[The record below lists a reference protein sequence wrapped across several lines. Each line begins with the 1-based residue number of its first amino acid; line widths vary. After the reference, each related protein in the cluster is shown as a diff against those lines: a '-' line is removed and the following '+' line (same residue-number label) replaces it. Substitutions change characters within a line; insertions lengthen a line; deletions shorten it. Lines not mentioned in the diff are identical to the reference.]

1 MLVARGD
8 LDCDRELLGSGWSLM
23 VLDTY
28 ELVLRVGERRYRGR
42 RFNSGKLRLRA
53 MLADL

>member
-28 ELVLRVGERRYRGR
+28 ELVLRVGERRYRR
-42 RFNSGKLRLRA
+42 RR
-53 MLADL
+53 